1 MSAKDTPDGR
11 EPAEQDRFEEE
22 RALFLSD
29 DWQSASEEGDSGFDV
44 SDFVAGLYDV
54 EGVFFLP
61 AAVEVPLSAFVE
73 AQQARA
79 LHNLEIGVD
88 NHGHTFLVGLAGSD
102 GDQVVLVS
110 VSLAVD
116 GP

>member
-1 MSAKDTPDGR
+1 MSAKDASDGGKPV
-11 EPAEQDRFEEE
+11 EHDRFEEE
-22 RALFLSD
+22 LTLFLSE
-29 DWQSASEEGDSGFDV
+29 DWQPASEEDGDSGFDV

-61 AAVEVPLSAFVE
+61 AAVEVPLAAFVE

-88 NHGHTFLVGLAGSD
+88 NQGHTFLVGIAGSD

-110 VSLAVD
+110 VSIAED
-116 GP
+116 D